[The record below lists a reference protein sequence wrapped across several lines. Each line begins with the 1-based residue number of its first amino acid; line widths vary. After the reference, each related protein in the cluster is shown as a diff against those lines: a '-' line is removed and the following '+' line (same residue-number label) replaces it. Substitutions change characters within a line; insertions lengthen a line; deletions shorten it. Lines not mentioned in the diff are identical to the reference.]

1 MLVLE
6 LHLEQRVGQRLDD
19 RCHYLNRIFLRQ
31 TLSSKGPDFI
41 PTPRR
46 ITCFADFGGPA
57 LFRVQEGRRRTQT
70 PFVSLLESSPIR
82 EELAN
87 PLGRTAWTKLH
98 ETSSPW
104 AFADRYS
111 RAKTCSGQ
119 CSRARAFPTRRLF
132 CLAYI
137 VSP

>member
-31 TLSSKGPDFI
+31 TLSSKGPDLI

-82 EELAN
+82 EERAN
-87 PLGRTAWTKLH
+87 RFGRIARTELTDRLLPFGH
-98 ETSSPW
+98 SLTVIRVQRV
-104 AFADRYS
+104 ADGNALKS
-111 RAKTCSGQ
+111 AAILQANC
-119 CSRARAFPTRRLF
+119 FL
-132 CLAYI
+132 
-137 VSP
+137 